1 LPVYRALLG
10 DVEIVQ
16 RDLHEQYG
24 PLIRIAPNE
33 VSSSDPDAIPLI
45 YTTQKPLTKTDWY
58 VMSTSVVTR
67 TP

>member
-1 LPVYRALLG
+1 VYRALLG

-58 VMSTSVVTR
+58 VMSTSVVTW